1 MGGNKM
7 EVLKMPDGKV
17 ETIPS
22 PMAFERL
29 VEQHMGSD
37 AAKYYRQQIKEL
49 CSCAYD
55 LCQFIGD
62 AGLKAE
68 VEEVIAANGFQ

>member
-1 MGGNKM
+1 M
-7 EVLKMPDGKV
+7 EVLKLPDGKV

-29 VEQHMGSD
+29 VEQYMGHD
-37 AAKYYRQQIKEL
+37 AIHYYREQIKEL

-55 LCQFIGD
+55 LCQYIGD

-68 VEEVIAANGFQ
+68 VEEVIAANGLQ

>member
-1 MGGNKM
+1 MNI
-7 EVLKMPDGKV
+7 LKMPDGKT
-17 ETIPS
+17 ETNPS
-22 PMAFERL
+22 PLVFERL
-29 VEQHMGSD
+29 VEQYMGHD

-55 LCQFIGD
+55 LCQYIGD

>member
-37 AAKYYRQQIKEL
+37 AAKYYSRHSRQ
-49 CSCAYD
+49 
-55 LCQFIGD
+55 D
-62 AGLKAE
+62 ADVPSYGE
-68 VEEVIAANGFQ
+68 RV

>member
-1 MGGNKM
+1 MDI
-7 EVLKMPDGKV
+7 LKMPDGKT
-17 ETIPS
+17 ETILS

-29 VEQHMGSD
+29 VEQYMGHD

-55 LCQFIGD
+55 LCQYIGD

-68 VEEVIAANGFQ
+68 VEEVISANGFQ